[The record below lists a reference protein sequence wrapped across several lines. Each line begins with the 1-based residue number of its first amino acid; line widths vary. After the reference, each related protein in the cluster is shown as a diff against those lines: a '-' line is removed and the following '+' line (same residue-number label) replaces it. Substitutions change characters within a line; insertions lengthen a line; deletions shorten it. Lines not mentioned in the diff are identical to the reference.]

1 MFTGII
7 QAKALVERIE
17 RKSGLHRIALRFP
30 GGMLEGIQRGAS
42 VSVNGACLTVTDQD
56 GNLAWFD
63 VMMETLR
70 VTTLGELTEGAAVNV
85 ERAARLGDEIGGH
98 LLSGHVHCVAT
109 LTSIETPD
117 NNRHL
122 CFSVPPEW
130 RDYLVTKGY
139 IAVDGASLTV
149 AELTDSGF
157 CVYLIPETIR
167 ATRFGSLEPGDHV
180 NIEIDHQTQ
189 TIVDTLKRMNLVAPS
204 NDRPPG

>member
-1 MFTGII
+1 MFTGIV
-7 QAKALVERIE
+7 QAKAEVERIE
-17 RKSGLHRIALRFP
+17 RATGLSRIALRFP
-30 GGMLEGIQRGAS
+30 DGMLEGIQRGAS
-42 VSVNGACLTVTDQD
+42 VSVNGACLTVTDQED
-56 GNLAWFD
+56 SLAWFD

-70 VTTLGELTEGAAVNV
+70 VTTLGDLTEGSEVNV
-85 ERAARLGDEIGGH
+85 ERAARIGDEIGGH

-109 LTSIETPD
+109 LASLDTPD

-122 CFSVPPEW
+122 CFAVPVEW

-167 ATRFGSLEPGDHV
+167 ATRFGSLEPGDRV

-189 TIVDTLKRMNLVAPS
+189 TIVDTLKRMDLTPS
-204 NDRPPG
+204 GGQ

>member
-7 QAKALVERIE
+7 QAKASVERIE
-17 RKSGLHRIALRFP
+17 RASGLNRIALRFP

-42 VSVNGACLTVTDQD
+42 VSVNGACLTVTDQE
-56 GNLAWFD
+56 GSLAWFD

-70 VTTLGELTEGAAVNV
+70 VTTLGNLKEGSEVNV
-85 ERAARLGDEIGGH
+85 ERAARIGDEIGGH
-98 LLSGHVHCVAT
+98 LLSGHVHCVA
-109 LTSIETPD
+109 SVISVETPE

-122 CFSVPPEW
+122 CFAVPQEW
-130 RDYLVTKGY
+130 REYLVSKGY

-149 AELTDSGF
+149 AELTDTGF

-167 ATRFGSLEPGDHV
+167 ATRFGSLEACHQV

-189 TIVDTLKRMNLVAPS
+189 TIVDTLKRMNLTPS
-204 NDRPPG
+204 SAR

>member
-7 QAKALVERIE
+7 QAKASVERIE
-17 RKSGLHRIALRFP
+17 RKTGLNRIALRFP

-56 GNLAWFD
+56 DNLAWFD
-63 VMMETLR
+63 VVMETLR
-70 VTTLGELTEGAAVNV
+70 VTTLGNLAEGDGVNV
-85 ERAARLGDEIGGH
+85 ERAARIGDEIGGH

-109 LTSIETPD
+109 LTSLETPD

-122 CFSVPPEW
+122 CFSVPAEW
-130 RDYLVTKGY
+130 REYLVTKGY

-167 ATRFGSLEPGDHV
+167 ATRFGALAPGHEV

-189 TIVDTLKRMNLVAPS
+189 TIVDTLKRMNLAPS
-204 NDRPPG
+204 NN

>member
-7 QAKALVERIE
+7 QAKANVEHIE
-17 RKSGLHRIALRFP
+17 RATGLNRIALRFP
-30 GGMLEGIQRGAS
+30 GDMLEGIQRGAS

-56 GNLAWFD
+56 DSLAWFD

-70 VTTLGELTEGAAVNV
+70 VTTLGNLTEGAEVNV
-85 ERAARLGDEIGGH
+85 ERAARIGDEIGGH

-109 LTSIETPD
+109 LSSLATPD

-122 CFSVPPEW
+122 CFSVPREW
-130 RDYLVTKGY
+130 REYLVTKGY

-167 ATRFGSLEPGDHV
+167 ATRFGSLEPGDQV

-189 TIVDTLKRMNLVAPS
+189 TIVDTLKRMNLKPTA
-204 NDRPPG
+204 N

>member
-7 QAKALVERIE
+7 QAKASVERIE
-17 RKSGLHRIALRFP
+17 HATGLNRIALRFP
-30 GGMLEGIQRGAS
+30 GGLLDGIQRGAS

-56 GNLAWFD
+56 NSLAWFD

-70 VTTLGELTEGAAVNV
+70 VTTLGNLTEGAEVNV
-85 ERAARLGDEIGGH
+85 ERAARIGDEIGGH

-109 LTSIETPD
+109 LTSLETPD

-130 RDYLVTKGY
+130 REYLVSKGY

-157 CVYLIPETIR
+157 CVYLIPETLR
-167 ATRFGSLEPGDHV
+167 ATRFGSLAPGDVV

-189 TIVDTLKRMNLVAPS
+189 TIVDTLKRMNLAPPA
-204 NDRPPG
+204 DQR

>member
-7 QAKALVERIE
+7 QAKASVERIE
-17 RKSGLHRIALRFP
+17 AETGLKRIALRFP
-30 GGMLEGIQRGAS
+30 EGMLEGIQRGAS

-56 GNLAWFD
+56 DSLAWFD

-70 VTTLGELTEGAAVNV
+70 VTTLGSLAEGDDVNV
-85 ERAARLGDEIGGH
+85 ERAARIGDEIGGH
-98 LLSGHVHCVAT
+98 LLSGHVHCIATVAS
-109 LTSIETPD
+109 LETPD

-122 CFSVPPEW
+122 CFSVPAEW
-130 RDYLVTKGY
+130 REYLVTKGY

-149 AELTDSGF
+149 AELTGSGF

-167 ATRFGSLEPGDHV
+167 STRFGSLGPGDQV

-189 TIVDTLKRMNLVAPS
+189 TIVDTLKRMNLAPS
-204 NDRPPG
+204 TG